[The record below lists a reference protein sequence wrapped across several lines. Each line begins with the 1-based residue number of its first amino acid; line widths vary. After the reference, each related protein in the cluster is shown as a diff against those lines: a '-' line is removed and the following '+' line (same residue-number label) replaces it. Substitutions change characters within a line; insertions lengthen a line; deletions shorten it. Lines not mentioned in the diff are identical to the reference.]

1 MQSVCER
8 QLIRLETFSFSG
20 EEGWPGRGGC
30 HHCVLWSFHL
40 PTVLWSISEFYDRE
54 VTNTL
59 NLRQSQE
66 HGLVVM
72 AGDEI

>member
-1 MQSVCER
+1 MAWER
-8 QLIRLETFSFSG
+8 C
-20 EEGWPGRGGC
+20 RGKVVATTAC
-30 HHCVLWSFHL
+30 ALSVLWSFHL
-40 PTVLWSISEFYDRE
+40 PAVLWSVSEFYDRE

-66 HGLVVM
+66 RGLVVM

>member
-1 MQSVCER
+1 MERKGGLGEVVATTVCA
-8 QLIRLETFSFSG
+8 LS
-20 EEGWPGRGGC
+20 
-30 HHCVLWSFHL
+30 VLWSFHL